1 MPLLEVN
8 QLKKVYTT
16 RFGGNQINALNGVSF
31 TVEKE
36 EYVAIMGE
44 SGSGKTTP
52 LNILAALD
60 KPTGGAVLLNGRDMK
75 TIPEG
80 ELAAFR
86 RDHLGFVFQDFNL
99 LDTFSLEDN
108 IYLPMVLAKKNY
120 GEMKQK
126 ADPIVGKL
134 GMDPAIILADEPTG
148 ALDSRA
154 SDQLLDLFGGINRE
168 GQTILMV
175 THSVKAASHAKRV
188 LFIKDGEVFH
198 QLYRGEMTEEKM
210 YQRISDTLAVLE
222 AGGGCDE

>member
-1 MPLLEVN
+1 MAAALSRLIYCCHRKGGSIMPLLEVN

-44 SGSGKTTP
+44 SGSGKTTL

-99 LDTFSLEDN
+99 LDTFLWRTIS
-108 IYLPMVLAKKNY
+108 ICPWFWQRRAT
-120 GEMKQK
+120 
-126 ADPIVGKL
+126 GK
-134 GMDPAIILADEPTG
+134 
-148 ALDSRA
+148 
-154 SDQLLDLFGGINRE
+154 
-168 GQTILMV
+168 
-175 THSVKAASHAKRV
+175 
-188 LFIKDGEVFH
+188 
-198 QLYRGEMTEEKM
+198 
-210 YQRISDTLAVLE
+210 
-222 AGGGCDE
+222 

>member
-31 TVEKE
+31 TVEPE

-44 SGSGKTTP
+44 SGSGKTTL

-60 KPTGGAVLLNGRDMK
+60 RPSGGTVLLNGRDMK

-108 IYLPMVLAKKNY
+108 IYLPH
-120 GEMKQK
+120 GS
-126 ADPIVGKL
+126 GKEEL
-134 GMDPAIILADEPTG
+134 
-148 ALDSRA
+148 
-154 SDQLLDLFGGINRE
+154 
-168 GQTILMV
+168 
-175 THSVKAASHAKRV
+175 
-188 LFIKDGEVFH
+188 
-198 QLYRGEMTEEKM
+198 RGNEKE
-210 YQRISDTLAVLE
+210 S
-222 AGGGCDE
+222 GCCRG